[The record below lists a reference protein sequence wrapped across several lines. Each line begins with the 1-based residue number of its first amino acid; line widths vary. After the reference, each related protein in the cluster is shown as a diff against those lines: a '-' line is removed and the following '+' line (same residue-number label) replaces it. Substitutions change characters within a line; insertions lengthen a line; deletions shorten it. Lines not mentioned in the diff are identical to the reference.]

1 MQQNAKTQY
10 NRLDAKAMLN
20 DIFSL
25 RQSDNLP
32 IDFQI
37 SLFLKR
43 RHIHWLSC
51 IFKHVIECDLLKYQ
65 SIFNNHFLVNKFG
78 RFK

>member
-37 SLFLKR
+37 SLF
-43 RHIHWLSC
+43 
-51 IFKHVIECDLLKYQ
+51 
-65 SIFNNHFLVNKFG
+65 
-78 RFK
+78 